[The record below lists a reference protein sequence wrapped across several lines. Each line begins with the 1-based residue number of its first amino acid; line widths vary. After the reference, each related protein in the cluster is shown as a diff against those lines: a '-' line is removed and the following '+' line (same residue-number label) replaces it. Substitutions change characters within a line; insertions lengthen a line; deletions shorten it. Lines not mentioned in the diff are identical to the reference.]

1 MDGRRRGDTG
11 NGLSRWSRLKRTGSA
26 EREDVPAPGVDAAP
40 RLPAVDHGPGS
51 TPAATADV
59 PASEPAPPPDLP
71 SLEGL
76 DGASDYRVFLQPHV
90 PEELRRQALR
100 LLWRSD
106 PVLANLDGLNDY
118 DEDYR
123 RIGMVQQVVR
133 TAYRVGKGYLSDAE
147 TADREET
154 EPAVLA
160 DTETAAARAEAVPA
174 EQAGAEQAGG
184 DDGPPDELG
193 RCA

>member
-1 MDGRRRGDTG
+1 MGDSRRDDTE

-26 EREDVPAPGVDAAP
+26 EREDGPAVGVDSAP
-40 RLPAVDHGPGS
+40 RLPAVDDGPGS
-51 TPAATADV
+51 LPAAAAEV
-59 PASEPAPPPDLP
+59 PAPEPAASPDLP

-76 DGASDYRVFLQPHV
+76 DAASDYRVFLQAHV

-123 RIGMVQQVVR
+123 RIGMVQEVVR

-154 EPAVLA
+154 APTARA
-160 DTETAAARAEAVPA
+160 DTETAADGVEAAPA
-174 EQAGAEQAGG
+174 EQAEGEDA
-184 DDGPPDELG
+184 PPDEPG
-193 RCA
+193 RRA